1 MSRLPR
7 FSCPPELTGKLET
20 WFVEFSLHFKEIAKL
35 PDPLGE
41 IPKPPPRVG
50 PPVVAQPNWPKT
62 AGEMLDLLCQL
73 PDFRIAKTVFALKEK
88 APSEALAVTVE
99 ESLSQML
106 SVLKYQ
112 KLFTELQWREKQG
125 DRGAS
130 AKVVD
135 IKHLY
140 DLWVHE
146 LLPPGGVRFK
156 TNERHNLLMFYGLAG
171 GLENLTSS
179 ELVHFFDEVCPCGT
193 ELHSQQALQRLRTK
207 LQKSLAWRDPISTE

>member
-7 FSCPPELTGKLET
+7 FSCPPELAGKLET
-20 WFVEFSLHFKEIAKL
+20 WFVEFSLHFREIAKV
-35 PDPLGE
+35 PDPSRE
-41 IPKPPPRVG
+41 IPKPPPHVG
-50 PPVVAQPNWPKT
+50 PPVVADPNWPKT
-62 AGEMLDLLCQL
+62 ISQMLDLICQL
-73 PDFRIAKTVFALKEK
+73 PDTRISKTFSAIKEK
-88 APSEALAVTVE
+88 MPSGVLAVNVEEAL
-99 ESLSQML
+99 SQLL

-112 KLFTELQWREKQG
+112 ISFAELQWREKQG

-156 TNERHNLLMFYGLAG
+156 TNEHHNLLMLYGLAG
-171 GLENLTSS
+171 GIENLTSS

-193 ELHSQQALQRLRTK
+193 ELHNQQSLQRLRTK
-207 LQKSLAWRDPISTE
+207 LQKSLAWHDPTSTE